1 MGTNRSDFKGC
12 RPGKARKPGRKR
24 AQAVKMRRFERPSA
38 MPTAPLPHTAAPAAP
53 EDAPR
58 QDLIYGPDDRPAPPV
73 AFIAALQHLLAI
85 LVPIVTPGLLIC
97 QALNVSSRDTTLIV
111 SMSLVISGIATW
123 LQCRRFGPLGAGLLI
138 VQGTSFNFVGPL
150 IAGGSVM
157 VKQGTPVEAVMAA
170 IFGVVIA
177 GSFVE
182 MGVSRILPFVKRL
195 ITPLVTGIVVLLIG
209 LTLIKVGLI
218 SMGGGY
224 GAMQNGTFA
233 NGENLILSGLVLGAI
248 IVLNRVPVVWVRS
261 TALVLALVL
270 GYLVAGWMGRLDF
283 TGAREAALFQI
294 PTPLHFGLGFSW
306 SLFVPMLII
315 YLVTSL
321 EAIGDITAT
330 SKVSREPVEG
340 PLWMQRIKGGV
351 LVNGANS
358 LLAGVFNTFPS
369 SVFAQN
375 NGVIQ
380 LTGIASRH
388 VGIWIAG
395 MLIVLG
401 LFPGVA
407 GILQAVP
414 EPVLGGAAMVMFGA
428 VAASGINILA
438 GIDLDRRALLII
450 AVSLALGLGVSQVPE
465 ILSHLPQAIKNVLES
480 GVATGGISALLLNW
494 FLPEKK

>member
-1 MGTNRSDFKGC
+1 MQPASSAQSASHGADAAES
-12 RPGKARKPGRKR
+12 AR
-24 AQAVKMRRFERPSA
+24 
-38 MPTAPLPHTAAPAAP
+38 
-53 EDAPR
+53 
-58 QDLIYGPDDRPAPPV
+58 DLVYGPNDRPAPMV
-73 AFIAALQHLLAI
+73 AFVAALQHLLAI
-85 LVPIVTPGLLIC
+85 IVPIVTPGLLIC
-97 QALNVSSRDTTLIV
+97 QALGVSSRDTTLIV
-111 SMSLVISGIATW
+111 SMSLVISGIATFV
-123 LQCRRFGPLGAGLLI
+123 QCKRFGPLGAGMLI

-150 IAGGSVM
+150 IAGGSLM
-157 VKQGTPVEAVMAA
+157 VKQGTPVETVMAA

-224 GAMQNGTFA
+224 GAMAKGTFA
-233 NGENLILSGLVLGAI
+233 SAENLTLSGLVLGTI
-248 IVLNRVPVVWVRS
+248 ILLNRVPVVWVRS
-261 TALVLALVL
+261 TALVIALAI
-270 GYLVAGWMGRLDF
+270 GYLAAAFLGRLDF
-283 TGAREAALFQI
+283 TGMHQAALFQV
-294 PTPLHFGLGFSW
+294 PTPLHFGIGFSW
-306 SLFVPMLII
+306 ALFVPMLII

-321 EAIGDITAT
+321 EAIGDVTAT
-330 SKVSREPVEG
+330 SKISNEPVEG
-340 PLWMQRIKGGV
+340 PVWMQRIKGGV

-380 LTGIASRH
+380 ITGVASRY

-395 MLIVLG
+395 MLVVLG
-401 LFPGVA
+401 LFPVVA
-407 GILQAVP
+407 GVLQAVP

-438 GIDLDRRALLII
+438 GVHLDRRALLII
-450 AVSLALGLGVSQVPE
+450 AVSLALGLGVSQVPD
-465 ILSHLPQAIKNVLES
+465 ILNSLPHALKNVLES
-480 GVATGGISALLLNW
+480 GVATGGICALVMNW

>member
-1 MGTNRSDFKGC
+1 MQPASSAQSASHGADAAES
-12 RPGKARKPGRKR
+12 AR
-24 AQAVKMRRFERPSA
+24 
-38 MPTAPLPHTAAPAAP
+38 
-53 EDAPR
+53 
-58 QDLIYGPDDRPAPPV
+58 DLVYGPNDRPAPMV
-73 AFIAALQHLLAI
+73 AFVAALQHLLAI
-85 LVPIVTPGLLIC
+85 IVPIVTPGLLIC
-97 QALNVSSRDTTLIV
+97 QALGVSSRDTTLIV
-111 SMSLVISGIATW
+111 SMSLVISGIATFV
-123 LQCRRFGPLGAGLLI
+123 QCKRFGPLGAGLLI

-150 IAGGSVM
+150 IAGGSLM
-157 VKQGTPVEAVMAA
+157 VKQGTPVETVMAA

-224 GAMQNGTFA
+224 GAMAKGTFA
-233 NGENLILSGLVLGAI
+233 SAENLTLSGLVLGTI
-248 IVLNRVPVVWVRS
+248 ILLNRVPVVWVRS
-261 TALVLALVL
+261 TALVIALAI
-270 GYLVAGWMGRLDF
+270 GYLAAAFLGRLDF
-283 TGAREAALFQI
+283 TGMHQAALFQV
-294 PTPLHFGLGFSW
+294 PTPLHFGIGFSW
-306 SLFVPMLII
+306 ALFVPMLII

-321 EAIGDITAT
+321 EAIGDVTAT
-330 SKVSREPVEG
+330 SKISNEPVEG
-340 PLWMQRIKGGV
+340 PVWMQRIKGGV

-380 LTGIASRH
+380 ITGVASRY

-395 MLIVLG
+395 MLVVLG
-401 LFPGVA
+401 LFPVVA
-407 GILQAVP
+407 GVLQAVP

-428 VAASGINILA
+428 VAASSINILA
-438 GIDLDRRALLII
+438 GVHLDRRAPLII
-450 AVSLALGLGVSQVPE
+450 AVSLALGLGVSQVPD
-465 ILSHLPQAIKNVLES
+465 ILNSLPHALKNVLES
-480 GVATGGISALLLNW
+480 GVATGGICALVMNW

>member
-1 MGTNRSDFKGC
+1 MPSAPAHHGADDAPVHDLVYGPND
-12 RPGKARKPGRKR
+12 
-24 AQAVKMRRFERPSA
+24 RPS
-38 MPTAPLPHTAAPAAP
+38 PA
-53 EDAPR
+53 
-58 QDLIYGPDDRPAPPV
+58 V
-73 AFIAALQHLLAI
+73 AFVAALQHLLAI

-97 QALNVSSRDTTLIV
+97 QALNVPTRDTTLIV
-111 SMSLVISGIATW
+111 SMSLVISGIATF

-150 IAGGSVM
+150 IAGGSLM
-157 VKQGTPVEAVMAA
+157 VKQGTPVETVMAA

-182 MGVSRILPFVKRL
+182 MAVSRILPFIKRL

-209 LTLIKVGLI
+209 LTLIKVGLV

-224 GAMQNGTFA
+224 GAMAKGTFA
-233 NGENLILSGLVLGAI
+233 SAQNLTLSCLVLGTI
-248 IVLNRVPVVWVRS
+248 VVLNRVPIVWVRS
-261 TALVLALVL
+261 TALVIALAV
-270 GYLVAGWMGRLDF
+270 GYLAAAAMGRLDF
-283 TGAREAALFQI
+283 TGAREAALFQV
-294 PTPLHFGLGFSW
+294 PTPLHFGIGFSW

-315 YLVTSL
+315 YVVTSL
-321 EAIGDITAT
+321 EAIGDVTAT

-388 VGIWIAG
+388 VGVWIAG
-395 MLIVLG
+395 MLVVLG
-401 LFPGVA
+401 LFPAVA
-407 GILQAVP
+407 SVLQAVP

-438 GIDLDRRALLII
+438 GVKLDRRALLII

-465 ILSHLPQAIKNVLES
+465 ILTNLPHALKNVLAS
-480 GVATGGISALLLNW
+480 GVATGGLCALLMNW
-494 FLPEKK
+494 FLPESK

>member
-1 MGTNRSDFKGC
+1 MQS
-12 RPGKARKPGRKR
+12 A
-24 AQAVKMRRFERPSA
+24 PSA
-38 MPTAPLPHTAAPAAP
+38 TPATARDASADAA
-53 EDAPR
+53 DSSH
-58 QDLIYGPDDRPAPPV
+58 DLVYGPNDRPAPTI
-73 AFIAALQHLLAI
+73 AFVAALQHLLAI

-97 QALNVSSRDTTLIV
+97 QALGVSSRDTTLIV
-111 SMSLVISGIATW
+111 SMSLVVSGIATF
-123 LQCRRFGPLGAGLLI
+123 LQCKRVGPLGAGLLI

-150 IAGGSVM
+150 IAGGSLM
-157 VKQGTPVEAVMAA
+157 VKQGTPVETVMAA

-182 MGVSRILPFVKRL
+182 IGVSRILPFVKRL

-224 GAMQNGTFA
+224 GAIAKGNFA
-233 NGENLILSGLVLGAI
+233 SVENLTLSGLVLGTI

-261 TALVLALVL
+261 TALVIALAV
-270 GYLVAGWMGRLDF
+270 GYVVAGVMGRLDF
-283 TGAREAALFQI
+283 TGAREASLLQI

-321 EAIGDITAT
+321 EAIGDVTAT
-330 SKVSREPVEG
+330 SKISKEPVEG
-340 PLWMQRIKGGV
+340 PVWMRRIKGGV
-351 LVNGANS
+351 LVNGVNS
-358 LLAGVFNTFPS
+358 LIAGFFNTFPS

-388 VGIWIAG
+388 VGMWIAG
-395 MLIVLG
+395 MLVVLG
-401 LFPGVA
+401 LFPPVA
-407 GILQAVP
+407 GVLQAVP

-438 GIDLDRRALLII
+438 GIRLDRRALLII

-465 ILSHLPQAIKNVLES
+465 ILTSLPHALKNVLES
-480 GVATGGISALLLNW
+480 GVATGGICALLMNW
-494 FLPEKK
+494 FLPEKR

>member
-1 MGTNRSDFKGC
+1 MPSAPAHHGADDAPVHDLVYGPND
-12 RPGKARKPGRKR
+12 
-24 AQAVKMRRFERPSA
+24 RPS
-38 MPTAPLPHTAAPAAP
+38 PA
-53 EDAPR
+53 
-58 QDLIYGPDDRPAPPV
+58 V
-73 AFIAALQHLLAI
+73 AFVAALQHLLAI

-97 QALNVSSRDTTLIV
+97 QALNVPTRDTTLIV
-111 SMSLVISGIATW
+111 SMSLVISGIATF

-150 IAGGSVM
+150 IAGGSLM
-157 VKQGTPVEAVMAA
+157 VKQGTPVETVMAA

-182 MGVSRILPFVKRL
+182 MAVSRILPFIKRL

-209 LTLIKVGLI
+209 LTLIKVGLV

-224 GAMQNGTFA
+224 GAMAKGTFA
-233 NGENLILSGLVLGAI
+233 SAQNLTLSCLVLGTI
-248 IVLNRVPVVWVRS
+248 VVLNRVPIVWVRS
-261 TALVLALVL
+261 TALVIALAV
-270 GYLVAGWMGRLDF
+270 GYLAAAAMGRLDF
-283 TGAREAALFQI
+283 TGAREAALFQV
-294 PTPLHFGLGFSW
+294 PTPLHFGIGFSW

-315 YLVTSL
+315 YVVTSL
-321 EAIGDITAT
+321 EAIGDVTAT

-388 VGIWIAG
+388 VGVWIAG
-395 MLIVLG
+395 MLVVLG
-401 LFPGVA
+401 LFPAMAGV
-407 GILQAVP
+407 LQAVP

-438 GIDLDRRALLII
+438 GVKLDRRALLII

-465 ILSHLPQAIKNVLES
+465 ILTNLPHALKNVLAS
-480 GVATGGISALLLNW
+480 GVATGGLCALLMNW
-494 FLPEKK
+494 FLPERK

>member
-1 MGTNRSDFKGC
+1 MAALQPDNRLA
-12 RPGKARKPGRKR
+12 P
-24 AQAVKMRRFERPSA
+24 VKSRTFLTSPSPAGPPA
-38 MPTAPLPHTAAPAAP
+38 MQPASLSQPASHGAPDAA
-53 EDAPR
+53 DASH
-58 QDLIYGPDDRPAPPV
+58 DLVYGPDDRPAPPV
-73 AFIAALQHLLAI
+73 AFVAALQHLLAI

-97 QALNVSSRDTTLIV
+97 QALGVSSRDTTLIV
-111 SMSLVISGIATW
+111 SMSLVISGIATYV
-123 LQCRRFGPLGAGLLI
+123 QCKRFGPLGAGLLI

-182 MGVSRILPFVKRL
+182 MGISRILPFVKRL

-218 SMGGGY
+218 SMGGGF
-224 GAMQNGTFA
+224 GAMANGTFA
-233 NGENLILSGLVLGAI
+233 SAENLTLSGLVLGTI
-248 IVLNRVPVVWVRS
+248 ILLNRVPVVWIRS
-261 TALVLALVL
+261 TALVLALAV
-270 GYLVAGWMGRLDF
+270 GYIAAAYMGRLDF
-283 TGAREAALFQI
+283 TGAREAAVFQV
-294 PTPLHFGLGFSW
+294 PVPLHFGLGFSW
-306 SLFVPMLII
+306 ALFVPMLII

-321 EAIGDITAT
+321 EAIGDVTAT
-330 SKVSREPVEG
+330 SKVSKQPVEG

-388 VGIWIAG
+388 VGVWIAG
-395 MLIVLG
+395 MLILLG
-401 LFPGVA
+401 LFPVVA
-407 GILQAVP
+407 GVLQAVP

-438 GIDLDRRALLII
+438 GIQLDRRALLII

-465 ILSHLPQAIKNVLES
+465 ILSHLPHSVKSVLES
-480 GVATGGISALLLNW
+480 GVATGGICALVMNW

>member
-1 MGTNRSDFKGC
+1 MQPVN
-12 RPGKARKPGRKR
+12 PPAKPADRGD
-24 AQAVKMRRFERPSA
+24 E
-38 MPTAPLPHTAAPAAP
+38 
-53 EDAPR
+53 
-58 QDLIYGPDDRPAPPV
+58 LIFGLDDRPRPLV
-73 AFIAALQHLLAI
+73 AFFAALQHLLAI
-85 LVPIVTPGLLIC
+85 IVPIVTPALLIC
-97 QALNVSSRDTTLIV
+97 QALGVSARDTNMIV
-111 SMSLVISGIATW
+111 SLSLVVSGIATYV
-123 LQCRRFGPLGAGLLI
+123 QCRRFGPLGAGLLI

-182 MGVSRILPFVKRL
+182 IGISRILPFVKRL

-224 GAMQNGTFA
+224 GAIAKGTFA
-233 NGENLILSGLVLGAI
+233 SVDNLTLSGLVLGTI
-248 IVLNRVPVVWVRS
+248 ILLNRVPIVWVRS
-261 TALVLALVL
+261 TALVIALAI
-270 GYLVAGWMGRLDF
+270 GYIVAGAMGRLDF

-321 EAIGDITAT
+321 EAIGDVTAT
-330 SKVSREPVEG
+330 SKISKEPVEG
-340 PLWMQRIKGGV
+340 PVWMRRIKGGV
-351 LVNGANS
+351 LVNGFNS
-358 LLAGVFNTFPS
+358 LLAGFFNTFPS

-388 VGIWIAG
+388 VGLWIAG
-395 MLIVLG
+395 MLVVLG
-401 LFPGVA
+401 LFPSVA
-407 GILQAVP
+407 GVLQAVP

-438 GIDLDRRALLII
+438 GTRLDRRALLII

-465 ILSHLPQAIKNVLES
+465 ILTSLPHALKNVLES
-480 GVATGGISALLLNW
+480 GVATGGICALVMNW
-494 FLPEKK
+494 FLPEKR